1 MTVKNANCSLLV
13 SYKCSCTGRGV
24 SEGGGGG
31 GREIF
36 DRFSG
41 RAATGARTWDRY
53 RQAEYEVCVLGIL
66 DPSINSVRRI
76 GVIFCKDREGR
87 ALGNPR
93 SQNRDPSTGSGQAL
107 GHPAIEKNDGLRRET
122 SQLATIQAQP
132 HSRLLGR
139 FSGVIPRLG
148 GFA

>member
-1 MTVKNANCSLLV
+1 MMTVKNANCSLLV

-87 ALGNPR
+87 ALGQLK
-93 SQNRDPSTGSGQAL
+93 SQNRD
-107 GHPAIEKNDGLRRET
+107 
-122 SQLATIQAQP
+122 
-132 HSRLLGR
+132 
-139 FSGVIPRLG
+139 
-148 GFA
+148 